1 MKNKKLYNYLPNL
14 IISLFLAFIFLA
26 LSLLFAA
33 DNIFFEPTTYTNSMH
48 KIKIEDTAFQEIQ
61 TYCEQQYA
69 YTGVEADTLKKS
81 INKTDVSNAIYSY
94 VEDTFN
100 YILGKKS
107 ELPEF
112 KADFTL
118 LEKNISD
125 DYTKWAEKEGVK
137 YTQELEDIK
146 QKTIKNVEQAIESDL
161 DVMLLS
167 HINKPNG
174 ISTKLKDLL
183 VLARKIRI
191 ALIATAVI
199 FIGVMA
205 AVNRKHIGGLLYW
218 VGTSLF
224 CSSMLILVPCAI
236 LKGTKYYDGLAIHND
251 TVYNALTR
259 SMYGL
264 TDSLIKLSTVTLVVA
279 VLFMALFALIINLTK
294 FKKKE
299 KC

>member
-1 MKNKKLYNYLPNL
+1 M
-14 IISLFLAFIFLA
+14 
-26 LSLLFAA
+26 
-33 DNIFFEPTTYTNSMH
+33 
-48 KIKIEDTAFQEIQ
+48 
-61 TYCEQQYA
+61 
-69 YTGVEADTLKKS
+69 
-81 INKTDVSNAIYSY
+81 
-94 VEDTFN
+94 
-100 YILGKKS
+100 
-107 ELPEF
+107 
-112 KADFTL
+112 
-118 LEKNISD
+118 
-125 DYTKWAEKEGVK
+125 
-137 YTQELEDIK
+137 
-146 QKTIKNVEQAIESDL
+146 EQAIESDL

-199 FIGVMA
+199 LIGVMA
-205 AVNRKHIGGLLYW
+205 AVNRKHICGLLYW

-264 TDSLIKLSTVTLVVA
+264 TDSLIKLSTVTLIVA

-294 FKKKE
+294 FKKLSLIHISE
-299 KC
+299 PTRRS

>member
-1 MKNKKLYNYLPNL
+1 
-14 IISLFLAFIFLA
+14 
-26 LSLLFAA
+26 
-33 DNIFFEPTTYTNSMH
+33 MH

-94 VEDTFN
+94 VEDTFS

-125 DYTKWAEKEGVK
+125 DYTKWAKKEGVK
-137 YTQELEDIK
+137 YT
-146 QKTIKNVEQAIESDL
+146 QAIESDL

-199 FIGVMA
+199 LIGVMA
-205 AVNRKHIGGLLYW
+205 AVNRKHISGLLYW

-264 TDSLIKLSTVTLVVA
+264 TDSLIKLSTVTLIVA

>member
-14 IISLFLAFIFLA
+14 IISLFLAFIFLV

-33 DNIFFEPTTYTNSMH
+33 DNIFFEPSTYTDSRH
-48 KIKIEDTAFQEIQ
+48 KINIEDTAYDEIQ

-81 INKTDVSNAIYSY
+81 VNKTDVSNAIYSY
-94 VEDTFN
+94 VEDTFS
-100 YILGKKS
+100 YILGKQS

-112 KADFTL
+112 KIDFTF

-125 DYTKWAEKEGVK
+125 DYTKWAEKEGVE
-137 YTQELEDIK
+137 YTQELENIK
-146 QKTIKNVEQAIESDL
+146 QKTIKNAEQAIESDL

-174 ISTKLKDLL
+174 ISTKLKNLL

-191 ALIATAVI
+191 ALIAVATVLVGA
-199 FIGVMA
+199 MA
-205 AVNRKHIGGLLYW
+205 AVNRKHISGLLYW
-218 VGTSLF
+218 TGTSLF

-251 TVYNALTR
+251 TVYNALTK
-259 SMYGL
+259 SMYGI
-264 TDSLIKLSTVTLVVA
+264 TDSLLKFSAITLVVSL
-279 VLFMALFALIINLTK
+279 LFMAIFALVINLAK
-294 FKKKE
+294 DQKKE
-299 KC
+299 KE

>member
-1 MKNKKLYNYLPNL
+1 M
-14 IISLFLAFIFLA
+14 
-26 LSLLFAA
+26 
-33 DNIFFEPTTYTNSMH
+33 
-48 KIKIEDTAFQEIQ
+48 
-61 TYCEQQYA
+61 
-69 YTGVEADTLKKS
+69 
-81 INKTDVSNAIYSY
+81 
-94 VEDTFN
+94 
-100 YILGKKS
+100 
-107 ELPEF
+107 
-112 KADFTL
+112 
-118 LEKNISD
+118 
-125 DYTKWAEKEGVK
+125 
-137 YTQELEDIK
+137 
-146 QKTIKNVEQAIESDL
+146 EQAIESDL

-183 VLARKIRI
+183 ARKIRI

-205 AVNRKHIGGLLYW
+205 AVNRKHICGLLYW

-264 TDSLIKLSTVTLVVA
+264 TDSLIKLSTVTLIVA
-279 VLFMALFALIINLTK
+279 VLLMALFALIINLTK

>member
-1 MKNKKLYNYLPNL
+1 M
-14 IISLFLAFIFLA
+14 
-26 LSLLFAA
+26 
-33 DNIFFEPTTYTNSMH
+33 
-48 KIKIEDTAFQEIQ
+48 
-61 TYCEQQYA
+61 
-69 YTGVEADTLKKS
+69 
-81 INKTDVSNAIYSY
+81 
-94 VEDTFN
+94 
-100 YILGKKS
+100 
-107 ELPEF
+107 
-112 KADFTL
+112 
-118 LEKNISD
+118 
-125 DYTKWAEKEGVK
+125 
-137 YTQELEDIK
+137 
-146 QKTIKNVEQAIESDL
+146 EQAIESDL

-199 FIGVMA
+199 LVGVMA

>member
-1 MKNKKLYNYLPNL
+1 
-14 IISLFLAFIFLA
+14 
-26 LSLLFAA
+26 
-33 DNIFFEPTTYTNSMH
+33 MH

-94 VEDTFN
+94 VEDTFS
-100 YILGKKS
+100 YILGEKS

-125 DYTKWAEKEGVK
+125 DYTKWAKKEGVK

-174 ISTKLKDLL
+174 ISTKLKGLL

-199 FIGVMA
+199 LIGVMA
-205 AVNRKHIGGLLYW
+205 AVNRKHISGLLYW

-264 TDSLIKLSTVTLVVA
+264 TDSLIKLSTVTLIVA

>member
-1 MKNKKLYNYLPNL
+1 MY
-14 IISLFLAFIFLA
+14 
-26 LSLLFAA
+26 
-33 DNIFFEPTTYTNSMH
+33 
-48 KIKIEDTAFQEIQ
+48 KIKIEDTAFEEIQ

-94 VEDTFN
+94 VEDTFS

-107 ELPEF
+107 GLPEF

-137 YTQELEDIK
+137 YSQELEDIK

-199 FIGVMA
+199 LIGVMA

-294 FKKKE
+294 FKMKE

>member
-33 DNIFFEPTTYTNSMH
+33 DNIFFEPTTYT
-48 KIKIEDTAFQEIQ
+48 IEDTAFQEIQ

-94 VEDTFN
+94 VEDTFS

-205 AVNRKHIGGLLYW
+205 AVNRKHISGLLYW

-264 TDSLIKLSTVTLVVA
+264 TDSLIKLSTVTLIVA

-294 FKKKE
+294 LKKKE
-299 KC
+299 RC

>member
-94 VEDTFN
+94 VEDTFS

-107 ELPEF
+107 GLPEF

-118 LEKNISD
+118 FEKNISD
-125 DYTKWAEKEGVK
+125 DYTKWAKKEGVE

-183 VLARKIRI
+183 VLARKIR
-191 ALIATAVI
+191 L
-199 FIGVMA
+199 
-205 AVNRKHIGGLLYW
+205 
-218 VGTSLF
+218 
-224 CSSMLILVPCAI
+224 
-236 LKGTKYYDGLAIHND
+236 
-251 TVYNALTR
+251 
-259 SMYGL
+259 
-264 TDSLIKLSTVTLVVA
+264 SLIH
-279 VLFMALFALIINLTK
+279 I
-294 FKKKE
+294 
-299 KC
+299 

>member
-81 INKTDVSNAIYSY
+81 INKTDISNAIYSY
-94 VEDTFN
+94 VEDTFS

-161 DVMLLS
+161 DVILLS

-199 FIGVMA
+199 LIGVMA

-236 LKGTKYYDGLAIHND
+236 LRVQNI
-251 TVYNALTR
+251 
-259 SMYGL
+259 M
-264 TDSLIKLSTVTLVVA
+264 TDLRYIMTLCIMHSQDPC
-279 VLFMALFALIINLTK
+279 MA
-294 FKKKE
+294 
-299 KC
+299 